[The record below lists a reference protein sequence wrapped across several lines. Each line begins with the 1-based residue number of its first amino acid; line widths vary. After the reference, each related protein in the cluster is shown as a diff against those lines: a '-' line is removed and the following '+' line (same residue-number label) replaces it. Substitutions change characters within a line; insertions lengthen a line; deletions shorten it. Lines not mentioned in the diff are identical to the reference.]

1 MRALEAEQA
10 VIGSILIDSRCLEAV
25 TRLLRPQDF
34 AAETNREIYQVILAM
49 DRAEQRVDPVTVL
62 EGMKRAGCYVENTS
76 RGYMLQLMDT
86 TPTAANVEEYA
97 KIVRE
102 ASLSRG
108 ATAISAYIADEIAK
122 HAKPQEVLL
131 EAAHRLE
138 QLQKEGVEDV
148 LLEPDGAV
156 LAFYDHRER
165 IYQDGDSAYVRTGYQ
180 DLDRQLGGGMLNS
193 GMYVLAARP
202 GMGKTTLAINIADR
216 LARNRK
222 PVLIVSL
229 EMDPEQI
236 EAKRIA
242 RETGIPANRLLMDA
256 LTEKEEESVAHAVDV
271 LRTLPVYFNRRDTVT
286 VAQIEMMARR
296 VKGLALIVI
305 DYIGK
310 ILPETR
316 SSDRYDYMT
325 EISGAIKNL
334 ARRFRVPVLVLCQL
348 NRAVEARKS
357 PMPVLS
363 DLRDTGAIEQD
374 ADGVIFLFR
383 REYYSVA
390 DKRTMAD
397 LQVSVAKNRHGPV
410 GDCMMTF
417 DLETSKMITSRREPI
432 ARTTDRT
439 EKPGQMTFE
448 DMTGKWDG
456 EFPFGDKEEHDH
468 IGAAPKT

>member
-102 ASLSRG
+102 SSLSRG

-148 LLEPDGAV
+148 LLDPDGAV

-193 GMYVLAARP
+193 G
-202 GMGKTTLAINIADR
+202 
-216 LARNRK
+216 
-222 PVLIVSL
+222 
-229 EMDPEQI
+229 
-236 EAKRIA
+236 
-242 RETGIPANRLLMDA
+242 
-256 LTEKEEESVAHAVDV
+256 
-271 LRTLPVYFNRRDTVT
+271 
-286 VAQIEMMARR
+286 
-296 VKGLALIVI
+296 
-305 DYIGK
+305 
-310 ILPETR
+310 
-316 SSDRYDYMT
+316 
-325 EISGAIKNL
+325 
-334 ARRFRVPVLVLCQL
+334 
-348 NRAVEARKS
+348 
-357 PMPVLS
+357 
-363 DLRDTGAIEQD
+363 
-374 ADGVIFLFR
+374 
-383 REYYSVA
+383 
-390 DKRTMAD
+390 
-397 LQVSVAKNRHGPV
+397 
-410 GDCMMTF
+410 
-417 DLETSKMITSRREPI
+417 
-432 ARTTDRT
+432 
-439 EKPGQMTFE
+439 
-448 DMTGKWDG
+448 
-456 EFPFGDKEEHDH
+456 
-468 IGAAPKT
+468 